1 MSTIRFLRTFLAIE
15 KFGSMSAA
23 ADHVRLTQAAV
34 GQQMRALEAELRRPL
49 FDRSGRGTRMTAA
62 GRALVPHA
70 RKIVSIYEEMLSTR
84 PDTSELTGTVTV
96 GAIVSATGFLCKAAL
111 NLKDRHPAL
120 ELKLLLGH
128 DLDLCERV
136 KAGEVDA
143 AVVEQRENIND
154 RPGVWTPLYVEP
166 LIMLANSKAAS
177 RNASAEGL
185 LESQPFIRYDRS
197 TGIGR
202 EIERILQKMHIK
214 PKEILEVNA
223 IGTIMDL
230 VRQNVGVSII
240 PQLKQVAWDR
250 EKSLTVLPL
259 LGSTSGRVIGI
270 YESLKQPKNVAAVKR
285 QILHEL
291 G

>member
-1 MSTIRFLRTFLAIE
+1 MSTIRFLRTFLAVE
-15 KFGSMSAA
+15 KYGSMSAA

-49 FDRSGRGTRMTAA
+49 FDRSGRGSRMTAA

-70 RKIVSIYEEMLSTR
+70 RKIVSAYEEMLKVQ
-84 PDTSELTGTVTV
+84 PDSSELTGTVTV

-111 NLKDRHPAL
+111 TLKERHPAL
-120 ELKLLLGH
+120 DLKLLLGH

-136 KAGEVDA
+136 RAGEVDA
-143 AVVEQRENIND
+143 AVVEQRENSMD
-154 RPGVWTPLYVEP
+154 RPGIWTPLYVEP
-166 LIMLANSKAAS
+166 LVMLANSKTAS
-177 RNASAEGL
+177 RNARADEL
-185 LESQPFIRYDRS
+185 LDSQPFIRYDRS

-202 EIERILQKMHIK
+202 EIERILQKMRIK
-214 PKEILEVNA
+214 PTEILEVNA

-240 PQLKQVAWDR
+240 PQLKHIAWDR

-259 LGSTSGRVIGI
+259 LGSTAGRVIGI
-270 YESLKQPKNVAAVKR
+270 YESPKQPKNVAAVKR
-285 QILHEL
+285 QLLHEL